1 MGPVRQRLL
10 LPIAALL
17 VGAAVSGCSDDKP
30 AVCTSIDELE
40 SSMKGLSE
48 LELTGTGVAGLE
60 DQLARV
66 AEDYDRLRDDAK
78 EEYGDQVDAI
88 DADLEQLKT
97 TASEVEDSPSAAAIA
112 AVKTSVQAVVA
123 GVDNL
128 ADDVKSTC

>member
-1 MGPVRQRLL
+1 MRQRLL

-40 SSMKGLSE
+40 SSMEGLSE